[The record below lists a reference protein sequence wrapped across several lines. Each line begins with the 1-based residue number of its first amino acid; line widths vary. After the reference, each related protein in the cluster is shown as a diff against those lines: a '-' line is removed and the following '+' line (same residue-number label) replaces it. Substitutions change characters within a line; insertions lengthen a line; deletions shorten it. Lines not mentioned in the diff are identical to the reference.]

1 MKIIL
6 ASQSPRR
13 LELMHYLTNK
23 FEVIPSDFPER
34 EVEYLGSPETYC
46 KQLAYKKAECI
57 SEKYPQDLII
67 GSDTLVVIGG
77 EILNKPKDRMEA
89 RQMIHRMQGT
99 VHQVITAFAL
109 LSTNQNIKV
118 VDHVATKV
126 RFASMTDDEIE
137 RYLDQGDYMGK
148 AGAYAIQGAAAKYVE
163 CIEGD
168 YYTVVGLPV
177 ARLYKELKNLGLL

>member
-1 MKIIL
+1 MRIIL

-13 LELMHYLTNK
+13 FELMHFITDQ

-34 EVEYLGSPETYC
+34 DVEYLGDPEAYC
-46 KQLAYKKAECI
+46 RELAFRKAKCVA
-57 SEKYPQDLII
+57 EKYPQDLTI
-67 GSDTLVVIGG
+67 GSDTLVVIDK
-77 EILNKPKDRMEA
+77 EILNKPQDRNDA
-89 RQMIHRMQGT
+89 RQMIARMQGN
-99 VHQVITAFAL
+99 VHEVITSFAL
-109 LSTNQNIKV
+109 LSPSRQIEL

-126 RFASMTDDEIE
+126 RFAPMTEREIE
-137 RYLDQGDYMGK
+137 NYLDQGDFMGK

-163 CIEGD
+163 GVEGD